1 MLRAPGPGYVWGY
14 VMRGMRSAT
23 LGACLLVLSGSA
35 SAAAYLRVLS
45 WNTLHAG
52 YSGST
57 DWNNYAAQAWNDFGT
72 TAAAANGVD
81 VVFAQEVM
89 YDTAAASL
97 ASALTAISGVTWD
110 YRVTAAI
117 GRSSY
122 KERYAVLFR
131 TDRVTM
137 LSSTVWTDT
146 GDKFERE
153 PQIVK
158 LRHIQTGADYTFIN
172 WHTVFGETAER
183 QAEIAQIASVYSS
196 IQSGSSSDQDVILLG
211 DHNREATSPWWA
223 NLTAVSPVVSYR
235 VNDLTSI
242 NTSCAFASAYDH
254 FWFQA
259 SYVSEYSSSGR
270 DYIANMCT
278 ARDLSDHAPIF
289 LNLYS
294 ASDTD

>member
-1 MLRAPGPGYVWGY
+1 MKGLREI
-14 VMRGMRSAT
+14 T
-23 LGACLLVLSGSA
+23 LGACLLAVSSA
-35 SAAAYLRVLS
+35 APAAAYLRVLS

-52 YSGST
+52 YANST
-57 DWNNYAAQAWNDFGT
+57 DWPGYAAQAWNDFGT

-81 VVFAQEVM
+81 VIFAQEVM

-131 TDRVTM
+131 TDRVTL
-137 LSSTVWTDT
+137 LSSTVWVDT

-158 LRHIQTGADYTFIN
+158 LRQIQTGEDFTFIN
-172 WHTVFGETAER
+172 WHTIFGETAER
-183 QAEIAQIASVYSS
+183 QAEIAAISSVFSS
-196 IQSGSSSDQDVILLG
+196 VQSGSSSDQDVILLG
-211 DHNREATSPWWA
+211 DHNRDSTSPWWA

-270 DYIANMCT
+270 DYAASMCVL
-278 ARDLSDHAPIF
+278 RDLSDHAPVF

-294 ASDTD
+294 SSDTD

>member
-1 MLRAPGPGYVWGY
+1 MKSLR
-14 VMRGMRSAT
+14 SIT
-23 LGACLLVLSGSA
+23 LGACLLLLSGVA
-35 SAAAYLRVLS
+35 PAAAYLRVMS

-57 DWNNYAAQAWNDFGT
+57 DWNGYAAQAWNDFGT

-81 VVFAQEVM
+81 LIFAQEVM
-89 YDTAAASL
+89 YDTAAASM
-97 ASALTAISGVTWD
+97 AAALTAISGYTWD

-131 TDRVTM
+131 TDRVQI
-137 LSSTVWTDT
+137 LSATVWADT

-158 LRHIQTGADYTFIN
+158 LKQIQTGADFTFIN

-183 QAEIAQIASVYSS
+183 QAEIAQMATVFSS
-196 IQSGSSSDQDVILLG
+196 IQAASSSDQDVILLG

-223 NLTAVSPVVSYR
+223 NLIGLSPAVSYR

-259 SYVSEYSSSGR
+259 SYLTEFSSAGR
-270 DYIANMCT
+270 DYIASMCA

-289 LNLYS
+289 LQLYS

>member
-1 MLRAPGPGYVWGY
+1 MKSLR
-14 VMRGMRSAT
+14 SIT
-23 LGACLLVLSGSA
+23 LGACLLLLSGVA
-35 SAAAYLRVLS
+35 PAAAYLRVMS

-57 DWNNYAAQAWNDFGT
+57 DWNGYAAQAWNDFGT

-81 VVFAQEVM
+81 LIFAQEVM

-97 ASALTAISGVTWD
+97 ASALTAISGYTWD

-131 TDRVTM
+131 TDRVQI
-137 LSSTVWTDT
+137 LSSTVWTDI

-158 LRHIQTGADYTFIN
+158 LKQIQTGADFTFIN
-172 WHTVFGETAER
+172 WHAIFGTTAER
-183 QAEIAQIASVYSS
+183 QAEIQQMASVFSS
-196 IQSGSSSDQDVILLG
+196 VQSGSSSDQDVILLG

-223 NLTAVSPVVSYR
+223 NLIGLSPVVSYR

-259 SYVSEYSSSGR
+259 SYLTEFSSAGR
-270 DYIANMCT
+270 DYIANMCA

-289 LNLYS
+289 LQLYS

>member
-1 MLRAPGPGYVWGY
+1 MGLLR
-14 VMRGMRSAT
+14 SIT
-23 LGACLLVLSGSA
+23 LGACLLVVSGTA
-35 SAAAYLRVLS
+35 SAAAYLRVMS

-52 YSGST
+52 YNGST
-57 DWNNYAAQAWNDFGT
+57 DWSNYAAQAWNDYGT

-81 VVFAQEVM
+81 VIFAQEVM

-97 ASALTAISGVTWD
+97 ATALTAISGFTWD
-110 YRVTAAI
+110 FRVTVPI

-131 TDRVTM
+131 TDRVQV
-137 LSSTVWTDT
+137 LSHSVWTDT

-153 PQIVK
+153 PHIVK
-158 LRHIQTGADYTFIN
+158 LRQIQTGADFTFIN
-172 WHTVFGETAER
+172 WHTVFGQTAER
-183 QAEIAQIASVYSS
+183 QAEIQQIATVFSS

-211 DHNREATSPWWA
+211 DHNRDATSPWWA
-223 NLTAVSPVVSYR
+223 TLKAVSPVVGFR

-242 NTSCAFASAYDH
+242 NTSCAFANAYDH
-254 FWFQA
+254 FWYQA
-259 SYVSEYSSSGR
+259 THVTEYSSSGR

-278 ARDLSDHAPIF
+278 LRDLSDHAPIF
-289 LNLYS
+289 LQLYS